1 MNQVIDT
8 KTPDIIGSIPD
19 INGTIGAA
27 LTLEDQRESS
37 RLIEEQAEL
46 AFDMIQGEK
55 VTRLNADIE
64 DMQSTVQR
72 SKQAIDEQE
81 KILFATSPTIKAVNI
96 RNERTENKTPLQFL
110 IHIKDFVIG
119 LGCLCLGLIVIL
131 MGATNVY
138 SIIMASGTPV
148 FLDEPRLAMMLSG
161 LLPIG
166 SIAFKFFSSTLSND
180 RVKKYYTISL
190 YGASAAALLV
200 WVILFG
206 ITFGSVASG
215 FDWDN
220 LGTDSNMNIDTAFTV
235 VQLLAEMLVGATLF
249 QVAGDIWTTYATT
262 TMVPNPAYEERKKNL
277 KLLRADH
284 GQRTQDFTQNRAS
297 LDALKAARK
306 AYINTQILHYK
317 HQATQLYGKHGTSS
331 NTHKKEKNI
340 MKKLFTI
347 ALCLI
352 LLGLSAD
359 AQAKNLIIGLSPVLS
374 KKDTQKQNMQV
385 LRYLSENLE
394 AGQEVLLFDAENR
407 RYLGTF
413 KKPLNKNYAN
423 IKALLQ
429 YNRSLVSVLRAMNQT
444 DHPALSKDTKGSVK
458 IPQFL
463 TFLAQNYAPLEDT
476 DIVILGSPIYVDLQ
490 TPIWDMRGGRYPGDG
505 HFGMQFNQ
513 SIFSTSGKENYL
525 KGARIHIGF

>member
-1 MNQVIDT
+1 MNQIIDT

-27 LTLEDQRESS
+27 LTLKDQRESS
-37 RLIEEQAEL
+37 RLIEEQAGL

-55 VTRLNADIE
+55 ITRLNADIE

-96 RNERTENKTPLQFL
+96 RNERTQNKTSLQFL
-110 IHIKDFVIG
+110 IRIKDFTVG
-119 LGCLCLGLIVIL
+119 LGCLCLGLIVVL

-180 RVKKYYTISL
+180 KVKKHYTIAL
-190 YGASAAALLV
+190 YGASATSLLI

-235 VQLLAEMLVGATLF
+235 IQLLAEMLVGATLF
-249 QVAGDIWTTYATT
+249 QVAGDIWATYAPT

-284 GQRTQDFTQNRAS
+284 GQRTQDFTRNRAH
-297 LDALKAARK
+297 LDALK
-306 AYINTQILHYK
+306 
-317 HQATQLYGKHGTSS
+317 
-331 NTHKKEKNI
+331 
-340 MKKLFTI
+340 
-347 ALCLI
+347 
-352 LLGLSAD
+352 
-359 AQAKNLIIGLSPVLS
+359 
-374 KKDTQKQNMQV
+374 
-385 LRYLSENLE
+385 
-394 AGQEVLLFDAENR
+394 
-407 RYLGTF
+407 
-413 KKPLNKNYAN
+413 
-423 IKALLQ
+423 
-429 YNRSLVSVLRAMNQT
+429 
-444 DHPALSKDTKGSVK
+444 
-458 IPQFL
+458 
-463 TFLAQNYAPLEDT
+463 
-476 DIVILGSPIYVDLQ
+476 
-490 TPIWDMRGGRYPGDG
+490 
-505 HFGMQFNQ
+505 
-513 SIFSTSGKENYL
+513 
-525 KGARIHIGF
+525 